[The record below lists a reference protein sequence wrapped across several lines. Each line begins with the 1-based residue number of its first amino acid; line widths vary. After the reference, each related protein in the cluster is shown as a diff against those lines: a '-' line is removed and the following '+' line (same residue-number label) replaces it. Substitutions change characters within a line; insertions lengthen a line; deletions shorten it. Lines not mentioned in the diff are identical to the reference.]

1 MFRRRNVAMHIESI
15 KNNGKPYLRLVQART
30 MFHILYAAGHAHT
43 AVIAPALYA
52 FAAKSAA
59 LAVAVIYKAVAAI
72 DAVAIV
78 VLGAL

>member
-1 MFRRRNVAMHIESI
+1 
-15 KNNGKPYLRLVQART
+15 
-30 MFHILYAAGHAHT
+30 MFHILYAAGHTHT